1 MARGQRLYRAAVI
14 GHTGRGNYGHGL
26 DIAFRGL
33 SMVEIVALAD
43 PVEEGRKRAQA
54 RTGAPAAYA
63 DYQDM
68 LAREK
73 PDLVA
78 IAPRWVGERVAMVT
92 AAAEAGAHIFL
103 EKPLAATLA
112 EADTIL
118 AACDQAGVKIAVAH
132 QGRLHPATL
141 HTQRLVQ
148 AGEIGRL
155 RLVRGYGKMDHRGG
169 GQDLMVLGTHVLD
182 LMRLFAGDATWVS
195 AELLAG
201 SRLAGPEDV
210 HPGTEEIGPLAGDG
224 LRATY
229 GFENNVIGLFESFA
243 GLGAGEETFG
253 LELVGDHGQLSL
265 RGGFTKRLLRYPR
278 PYTVPG
284 APYFYRRDVYANNP
298 LRDSQPVSGGTQR
311 APASGPDAYHDA
323 WEPVDVPGVEVG
335 DVPGVQVE
343 SSEALV
349 QRGNHRL
356 VLDLL
361 AAIEEERQP
370 LSSGERARAALEL
383 IQAVAAAHAAGGRIT
398 LPLKEREHPYAK
410 ET

>member
-1 MARGQRLYRAAVI
+1 MA
-14 GHTGRGNYGHGL
+14 
-26 DIAFRGL
+26 
-33 SMVEIVALAD
+33 
-43 PVEEGRKRAQA
+43 
-54 RTGAPAAYA
+54 
-63 DYQDM
+63 
-68 LAREK
+68 
-73 PDLVA
+73 
-78 IAPRWVGERVAMVT
+78 T
-92 AAAEAGAHIFL
+92 AAARAGAHIFL

-112 EADTIL
+112 EADAIL
-118 AACDQAGVKIAVAH
+118 AACERAGVQIAVAH

-182 LMRLFAGDATWVS
+182 LMRLFAGDAAWAS

-210 HPGTEEIGPLAGDG
+210 RAGDEEIGPLAGDG

-243 GLGAGEETFG
+243 GLGAGEEYFG
-253 LELVGDHGQLSL
+253 LELVGDQGQLSL

-278 PYTVPG
+278 PHIVPG
-284 APYFYRRDVYANNP
+284 APHFYRRDLYANNP
-298 LRDSQPVSGGTQR
+298 LRDSQPVGT
-311 APASGPDAYHDA
+311 ASGAYHDA

-335 DVPGVQVE
+335 DVPGAQVE

-349 QRGNHRL
+349 QRGNQRL
-356 VLDLL
+356 ILDLL
-361 AAIEEERQP
+361 AAIEEGREP
-370 LSSGERARAALEL
+370 LSSGERGRAALEL
-383 IQAVAAAHAAGGRIT
+383 IQAVAAAHAAGGRIK
-398 LPLKEREHPYAK
+398 LPLKERTHPYAK
-410 ET
+410 ER

>member
-1 MARGQRLYRAAVI
+1 MTEGKRRYRAAVI

-26 DIAFRGL
+26 DIAFCGL
-33 SMVEIVALAD
+33 PMVETVAVAD
-43 PVEEGRKRAQA
+43 PVEEGRKRAQV
-54 RTGAPAAYA
+54 RTGAPAVYA
-63 DYQDM
+63 DYHEM
-68 LAREK
+68 LVCEK

-103 EKPLAATLA
+103 EKPLAASLA
-112 EADTIL
+112 EADAIL

-210 HPGTEEIGPLAGDG
+210 RPGDEEVGPLAGDG

-229 GFENNVIGLFESFA
+229 GFENSVIGLFESFA
-243 GLGAGEETFG
+243 GLGVGEEYFG
-253 LELVGDHGQLSL
+253 LELVGEQGQLSL

-278 PYTVPG
+278 PYIVPG
-284 APYFYRRDVYANNP
+284 APHFYRRDVYANNP
-298 LRDSQPVSGGTQR
+298 LRDSQPVGL
-311 APASGPDAYHDA
+311 APGAYHDE
-323 WEPVDVPGVEVG
+323 WEPVAVPGVEVG
-335 DVPGVQVE
+335 DVPGAQVE

-361 AAIEEERQP
+361 AAIEEEREP

-398 LPLKEREHPYAK
+398 LPLKERVHPYAK
-410 ET
+410 EM